1 MKTILLLL
9 LTCLPLCAATT
20 YPMLSTTT
28 NRTVTGGVT
37 NLSFLNS
44 NSVFTGTA
52 RWMGIATLTNTGN
65 IFVGDGSGLTGV
77 GMVTSGG
84 LATNATIYG
93 LTVATGQTNTHLTAS
108 SIVTTDAN
116 NGIVSGTTTADLATL
131 SANQTFTGT
140 NTFPAAS
147 FYTANNIARRMLWRT
162 NDIFIASATVHADN
176 MTNNGDFALATSV
189 FNVLLPPLLGSNS
202 VVVMGY
208 STMRTNLNSTIA
220 YLGVYAGTNTNWM
233 NSIAVGASSSIG
245 NAANAANIVVFQN
258 NNSFTSQY
266 QAPSVSGPQFN
277 GGSPITIANTA
288 ASWNIYGGIYTVTSF
303 TNLFLR
309 SLWFE
314 EIVIP

>member
-1 MKTILLLL
+1 MKAILLLL
-9 LTCLPLCAATT
+9 LTCLPLWAATT
-20 YPMLSTTT
+20 YPLLSDTT
-28 NRTVTGGVT
+28 NRTVPGGVT
-37 NLSFLNS
+37 NMSLLN
-44 NSVFTGTA
+44 
-52 RWMGIATLTNTGN
+52 
-65 IFVGDGSGLTGV
+65 
-77 GMVTSGG
+77 
-84 LATNATIYG
+84 
-93 LTVATGQTNTHLTAS
+93 
-108 SIVTTDAN
+108 
-116 NGIVSGTTTADLATL
+116 
-131 SANQTFTGT
+131 ANQTFTGT

-147 FYTANNIARRMLWRT
+147 FYPANNVARRMLWRT
-162 NDIFIASATVHADN
+162 NDIFIASAAVHADD

-208 STMRTNLNSTIA
+208 STTRTNLNSTVA

-233 NSIAVGASSSIG
+233 QSTSVGAASSIG

-266 QAPSVSGPQFN
+266 QAPSVSGVQFN

-288 ASWNIYGGIYTVTSF
+288 ASWNIYGHIYTVTSY